1 MKSSQELKGIYDE
14 HYAGAYDETHPA
26 IRLERLLTLIDVS
39 REENMVDFA
48 CGSGMLMP
56 YLAPRVRSY
65 TGVDFSEPF
74 IKLAQAKQRSLG
86 VSNARFEC
94 ASIEAFSQKYPA
106 AFDVGFAMDFSEHV
120 YDAEW
125 LEILKSMRIS
135 LVKGGR
141 LYQHTP
147 NGNFFMEIMKNHGFI
162 LKQFPDHVAVRS
174 FERNVAMLQE
184 AGYKIK
190 RAMLL
195 PHYNILKVLHPVSY
209 IPLVGK
215 YFKARVF
222 IEAVNP

>member
-1 MKSSQELKGIYDE
+1 MKSSQELKEIYDE
-14 HYAGAYDETHPA
+14 GYAGAYDDTHPA
-26 IRLERLLTLIDVS
+26 VRLERLLALIDVGP
-39 REENMVDFA
+39 EQDIADFA

-74 IKLAQAKQRSLG
+74 IQLAQAKQRALG
-86 VSNARFEC
+86 IPNARFEC

-106 AFDVGFAMDFSEHV
+106 AFDVGFSMDFSEHV

-125 LEILKSMRIS
+125 LEILKSMRLA

-147 NGNFFMEIMKNHGFI
+147 NGNFFMELLKNRNFI

-174 FERNVAMLQE
+174 YERNVAMLQE
-184 AGYKIK
+184 AGFKIK

-195 PHYNILKVLHPVSY
+195 PHYNILKVLHPLSY
-209 IPLVGK
+209 LPLVGK

-222 IEAVNP
+222 IEAINP